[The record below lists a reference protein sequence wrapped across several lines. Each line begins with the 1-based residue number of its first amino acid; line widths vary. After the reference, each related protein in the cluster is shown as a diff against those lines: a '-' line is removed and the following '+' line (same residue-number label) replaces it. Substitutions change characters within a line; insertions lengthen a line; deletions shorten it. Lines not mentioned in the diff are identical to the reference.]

1 MILWEK
7 GFYLPQQVRDISA
20 HCIPHFY
27 SINDIIAMNETIP
40 HSGNQLPWNMWM
52 LSTKLARKTFHR
64 FSDHKYLIQ
73 SCRLCS
79 LIINEFFKCHIF
91 GESNDQAGRMNNI

>member
-7 GFYLPQQVRDISA
+7 GFYLPQQVRDISG

-52 LSTKLARKTFHR
+52 LSTKLARKTFHH

-73 SCRLCS
+73 RCRLCS
-79 LIINEFFKCHIF
+79 LIINEFLKCHIF